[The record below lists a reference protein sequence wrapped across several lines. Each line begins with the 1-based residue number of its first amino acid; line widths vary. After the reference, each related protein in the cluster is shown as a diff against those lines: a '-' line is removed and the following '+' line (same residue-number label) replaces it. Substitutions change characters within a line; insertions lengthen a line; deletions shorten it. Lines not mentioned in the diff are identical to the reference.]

1 MDSHARLRFYHRP
14 DDPWSHLLLQVLP
27 RLMQAYRVEVECM
40 TVPFPD
46 LMHAPRPQMLAN
58 HALRDACDLAS
69 CYDIAFES
77 NGKLP
82 DDASVALASRALL
95 ASRASGDYLQLAYRL
110 GVALFSGD
118 AEGLQELCQS
128 GDQSKSIAATGI
140 LEENYRRLLDAGHY
154 LSGMVEFRGV
164 WYWGIDRLCH
174 LEHDLLTA
182 GFRRA
187 DRSVN
192 LLQRRYRPD
201 RRGAG
206 AGGIP
211 SATLTIDWFCS
222 FRSPYAYVGAARTFD
237 LARRYPVRI
246 RPRLIIPMKMAG
258 FDIPE
263 RKSAYFRL
271 DPAREA
277 LRHGVRFG
285 NFCDPFGA
293 GLERAM
299 AAAQIAERAG
309 RLEPYIISVMAGV
322 WADGIDTA
330 SDEGLR
336 TLIERAGLDW
346 AEVIPAL
353 TDGGWREQ
361 ATRNREELA
370 ALGQYAAPTYRLGDW
385 VTWGQDRIWLLE
397 ERIRAALG
405 Y

>member
-1 MDSHARLRFYHRP
+1 
-14 DDPWSHLLLQVLP
+14 
-27 RLMQAYRVEVECM
+27 
-40 TVPFPD
+40 
-46 LMHAPRPQMLAN
+46 
-58 HALRDACDLAS
+58 
-69 CYDIAFES
+69 
-77 NGKLP
+77 
-82 DDASVALASRALL
+82 
-95 ASRASGDYLQLAYRL
+95 
-110 GVALFSGD
+110 
-118 AEGLQELCQS
+118 
-128 GDQSKSIAATGI
+128 
-140 LEENYRRLLDAGHY
+140 
-154 LSGMVEFRGV
+154 
-164 WYWGIDRLCH
+164 
-174 LEHDLLTA
+174 
-182 GFRRA
+182 
-187 DRSVN
+187 
-192 LLQRRYRPD
+192 
-201 RRGAG
+201 
-206 AGGIP
+206 
-211 SATLTIDWFCS
+211 
-222 FRSPYAYVGAARTFD
+222 
-237 LARRYPVRI
+237 
-246 RPRLIIPMKMAG
+246 MKMAG

-322 WADGIDTA
+322 WADGIDTG